1 MNNEQAECGPI
12 TLRLHEL
19 GKSLDQYLRFDHPD
33 AMSRYTQW
41 HDALQQS
48 LPEKG
53 VGLAQVIAE
62 LGSQIIPNG
71 SQIPKPGCTAFI
83 TTGAT
88 SAGVLASLAGSV
100 AAPQRLGL
108 TAFSYLEELSL
119 EWMAEMFELPAEMK
133 GLYSS
138 GGSVANLVALG
149 AARQWAFERIGIDP
163 SRDGVQRPCRIYAT
177 ATSHHTVHRAAAVL
191 GMGRNAVVTIAVDNE
206 GRMCA
211 DALRQQ
217 LQADVC
223 DQQLIDAGCLPVAIV
238 GNAGTTNAGVIDP
251 LNELAELACEFSIWF
266 HVDGAYGLPGILD
279 PQVRPLYKGLEKADS
294 VIVDP
299 HKWLGAPVGIGATF
313 VRDRSLLNR
322 AFTQEASDYLE
333 GSVTDD
339 NIQHSMDGL
348 GIPYYNFG
356 VELSAPSRGA
366 VVWALIREI
375 GKAGM
380 RERVCRHNA
389 MARCVAELARAHPNL
404 ELVQEPTLSICC
416 FRYVLDGG
424 ADVSDLNALN
434 KKIHRQLV
442 HQGRSI
448 PSTAELNGVLA
459 IRPCFV
465 GARTSWEH
473 AEQLVEDVIA
483 AGNELTG
490 RTISLAAE

>member
-1 MNNEQAECGPI
+1 MNDDRAECGPLSQR
-12 TLRLHEL
+12 LREL
-19 GKSLDQYLRFDHPD
+19 GVSLDQYLRFEHPD
-33 AMSRYTQW
+33 AMSRYADW
-41 HDALQQS
+41 HGVLAQA
-48 LPEKG
+48 LPEQG
-53 VGLAQVIAE
+53 VGIEQVIGE
-62 LGSQIIPNG
+62 LGATVIANGSPIPN
-71 SQIPKPGCTAFI
+71 PACTSFI

-88 SAGVLASLAGSV
+88 SVGVLASLAGSV
-100 AAPQRLGL
+100 ASPQRIGL
-108 TAFSYLEELSL
+108 TAFNYLEELSL
-119 EWMAEMFELPAEMK
+119 EWMAEMFELPSTMK

-177 ATSHHTVHRAAAVL
+177 DASHHTVHRAAAVL
-191 GMGRNAVVTIAVDNE
+191 GMGRNAVVSIAADQQ
-206 GRMCA
+206 GRMCTQ
-211 DALRQQ
+211 ALRQQ
-217 LQADVC
+217 LQADLHKGEENNREV
-223 DQQLIDAGCLPVAIV
+223 LPVAIV
-238 GNAGTTNAGVIDP
+238 ANAGTTNAGVIDP
-251 LNELAELACEFSIWF
+251 LNEIAQLAEEFSIWF

-279 PQVRPLYKGLEKADS
+279 PQVRPLYEGLAKADS

-339 NIQHSMDGL
+339 NIQHSMDSL
-348 GIPYYNFG
+348 GIPYNDFG

-375 GKAGM
+375 GKEGM

-389 MARCVAELARAHPNL
+389 MARRVAELARAHPNL
-404 ELVQEPTLSICC
+404 QVVQEPTLSICC
-416 FRYVLDGG
+416 FRYINDDNVEC
-424 ADVSDLNALN
+424 DLNELN

-442 HQGRSI
+442 QQGRSI
-448 PSTAELNGVLA
+448 PSTAVINGMLA

-465 GARTSWEH
+465 GARTCWEH
-473 AEQLVEDVIA
+473 AEQLVEEVIA
-483 AGNELTG
+483 AGNELVRG
-490 RTISLAAE
+490 ERSD

>member
-1 MNNEQAECGPI
+1 MNEELAECGP
-12 TLRLHEL
+12 LSQRLEEL
-19 GKSLDQYLRFDHPD
+19 AQSLDQYLQFEHPD
-33 AMSRYTQW
+33 AMSRYADW
-41 HDALQQS
+41 HQALKQT
-48 LPEKG
+48 LPERG
-53 VGLAQVIAE
+53 VGIDRVIAE
-62 LGSQIIPNG
+62 LGSKVIANG
-71 SQIPKPGCTAFI
+71 SQIPNPGCTAFI

-100 AAPQRLGL
+100 AAPQRIGL
-108 TAFSYLEELSL
+108 TAFNYLEELSL
-119 EWMAEMFELPAEMK
+119 QWLAEMFELPAAMK

-149 AARQWAFERIGIDP
+149 AARQWTFERIGIDP

-177 ATSHHTVHRAAAVL
+177 DASHHTVHRAAAVL
-191 GMGRNAVVTIAVDNE
+191 GMGRNAVLTIASDPQ
-206 GRMCA
+206 GRMCTA
-211 DALRQQ
+211 ALRQQ
-217 LQADVC
+217 LQTDLKTNK
-223 DQQLIDAGCLPVAIV
+223 DDNNGLLPVAIV
-238 GNAGTTNAGVIDP
+238 ANAGTTNAGAIDP
-251 LNELAELACEFSIWF
+251 LHEIAELAREFSVWF

-333 GSVTDD
+333 GSVTDE
-339 NIQHSMDGL
+339 NIQHSMDSL
-348 GIPYYNFG
+348 GIPYNDFG

-375 GKAGM
+375 GKEGM

-389 MARCVAELARAHPNL
+389 MARRVAELARAHPNL
-404 ELVQEPTLSICC
+404 EVVQEPTLSICC
-416 FRYVLDGG
+416 FRYINDNDDSGL
-424 ADVSDLNALN
+424 DLNDLN
-434 KKIHRQLV
+434 RKIHRQLV
-442 HQGRSI
+442 QQGRSI
-448 PSTAELNGVLA
+448 PSTAEINGVLA

-465 GARTSWEH
+465 GARTSWVH

-483 AGNELTG
+483 AGKQLSNRKST
-490 RTISLAAE
+490 TKN